1 MNAKAD
7 LVIQDL
13 TNQVAKLSQE
23 KAIFYALATEKQ
35 QEIDRLKREIEQ
47 LKKENKAD

>member
-1 MNAKAD
+1 MNAQAD

-35 QEIDRLKREIEQ
+35 AENEQ
-47 LKKENKAD
+47 LKKEIEELKKDKAK

>member
-1 MNAKAD
+1 MNAQAD

-23 KAIFYALATEKQ
+23 KAIFYAIAIEKQ
-35 QEIDRLKREIEQ
+35 QEIDKLKREIEE
-47 LKKENKAD
+47 LKKNKAK

>member
-35 QEIDRLKREIEQ
+35 TEVERLKQEIEELKRE
-47 LKKENKAD
+47 KAE